1 MNPLKQIICA
11 GMVAALMPAFA
22 AETPNSAEQLLDRLQ
37 SAIKAKDTNA
47 LVALVNCQGIS
58 DRMKSLILPMMAD
71 MPNHEIASMKLLPLP
86 EKYQSTYEVN
96 GIRYRPNVPPVGLI
110 DVQFVKSENAVQS
123 MQVPYG
129 KSRDGF
135 WIPGTLEEKITGAG
149 STEALARAKLE
160 KAKAA
165 FQAQPESVSQ
175 KDEYGRTPLNQAVCK
190 GDKDIVELL
199 LTYNVDINAGDN
211 SGRTALHWAADTGQV
226 EVMKLL
232 LAKKASVDAKSNA
245 GWTPLH
251 EAAYM
256 GKTEAA
262 ALLLANQAEVNAKA
276 NNGQTSLH
284 LAALHG
290 YTEMVA
296 LLIANKAEINVQD
309 DKKQTPLGAAL
320 DTNSLPKYLLPT
332 ALPGKKSAADL
343 LRQAE
348 TGSAP
353 K

>member
-1 MNPLKQIICA
+1 MNPKLIICA
-11 GMVAALMPAFA
+11 GIVAVLIPAFA
-22 AETPNSAEQLLDRLQ
+22 TETPNSAEQLLDRLQ

-58 DRMKSLILPMMAD
+58 DRMKSMILPMMAD
-71 MPNHEIASMKLLPLP
+71 IPNHEIASVKLMPLP
-86 EKYQSTYEVN
+86 EKYQSIYEVN

-110 DVQFVKSENAVQS
+110 DVQFVKSENAMQS

-129 KSRDGF
+129 KSSDGF

-149 STEALARAKLE
+149 STEALARAKIE
-160 KAKAA
+160 KAKSS
-165 FQAQPESVSQ
+165 FQAHPELVSQ
-175 KDEYGRTPLNQAVCK
+175 KDDYGRTPLIQAVCN

-232 LAKKASVDAKSNA
+232 LAKKATVNAKSNA

-262 ALLLANQAEVNAKA
+262 ALLLANQADVNARA
-276 NNGQTSLH
+276 NNGQTPLH

-290 YTEMVA
+290 YKEVVA

-309 DKKQTPLGAAL
+309 DQKQTPLGAAL

-348 TGSAP
+348 TGSVP

>member
-1 MNPLKQIICA
+1 
-11 GMVAALMPAFA
+11 
-22 AETPNSAEQLLDRLQ
+22 
-37 SAIKAKDTNA
+37 
-47 LVALVNCQGIS
+47 
-58 DRMKSLILPMMAD
+58 
-71 MPNHEIASMKLLPLP
+71 
-86 EKYQSTYEVN
+86 
-96 GIRYRPNVPPVGLI
+96 
-110 DVQFVKSENAVQS
+110 
-123 MQVPYG
+123 
-129 KSRDGF
+129 
-135 WIPGTLEEKITGAG
+135 
-149 STEALARAKLE
+149 
-160 KAKAA
+160 
-165 FQAQPESVSQ
+165 
-175 KDEYGRTPLNQAVCK
+175 
-190 GDKDIVELL
+190 
-199 LTYNVDINAGDN
+199 
-211 SGRTALHWAADTGQV
+211 
-226 EVMKLL
+226 MKLL